1 MPILPFQKP
10 DKVHVISTSD
20 NLGQFEFRPL
30 EPGFGLTV
38 GNALRRVLLNS
49 LEGFAFTSVRI
60 QGVEHEFSTIK
71 GVVEDVTEM
80 ILNLKQVRFKRQ
92 IEGTEG
98 ETVKVVISGKDAF
111 KAGDLSAFLTN
122 FQVLNP
128 DLVICNMDSSI
139 KLELE
144 FTIEKGRGYV
154 PAEENKKVDAP
165 VGTIFMDSIYT
176 PMKNVSFDVEN
187 FRVEQKTDFEKLI
200 LNIETDGSIAPMD
213 ALTESAQILIQHFLL
228 FTDDR
233 MVAEA
238 EVAVE
243 AEAYD
248 EEVLEMR
255 KLLLR
260 PLTELELSVRALNC
274 LKAAE
279 VELVSD
285 LVSYTKQDLMKFR
298 NFGKKSLTEL
308 EELVARLGLT
318 FGMDVTKYKL
328 DKE

>member
-10 DKVHVISTSD
+10 DKAHVITTSETI
-20 NLGQFEFRPL
+20 GQFEFRPL

-60 QGVEHEFSTIK
+60 NGVEHEFSTIK

-92 IEGTEG
+92 IEGVDG
-98 ETVKVVISGKDAF
+98 ETVKMVVSGKDAF
-111 KAGDLSAFLTN
+111 KAGDLAAFLTN

-128 DLVICNMDSSI
+128 DLVICNMDPSI
-139 KLELE
+139 KLDME

-165 VGTIFMDSIYT
+165 IGTIFMDSIYT
-176 PMKNVSFDVEN
+176 PMKNVSYEVEN
-187 FRVEQKTDFEKLI
+187 FRVEQKTDYEKLV
-200 LNIETDGSIAPMD
+200 LNIESDGSIAPVD
-213 ALTESAQILIQHFLL
+213 ALTEAAHILIQHFML
-228 FTDDR
+228 FTDEK
-233 MVAEA
+233 MVAET

-243 AEAYD
+243 TEAYD

-285 LVSYTKQDLMKFR
+285 LVSYTKADLMKFR

>member
-10 DKVHVISTSD
+10 DKAHVISTSETI
-20 NLGQFEFRPL
+20 GQFEFRPL

-49 LEGFAFTSVRI
+49 LEGYAFTSVRI
-60 QGVEHEFSTIK
+60 NGVEHEFSTIK

-92 IEGTEG
+92 IDGVEG
-98 ETVKVVISGKDAF
+98 ETLKVVVSGKDAF

-128 DLVICNMDSSI
+128 ELVICNMDPSI
-139 KLELE
+139 KLEME
-144 FTIEKGRGYV
+144 FTVEKGRGYV
-154 PAEENKKVDAP
+154 PAEENKKVDAAI
-165 VGTIFMDSIYT
+165 GTIFMDSIYT
-176 PMKNVSFDVEN
+176 PMKNVSYEVEN
-187 FRVEQKTDFEKLI
+187 FRVEQKTDFEKLV
-200 LNIETDGSIAPMD
+200 LNIESDGSIAPVD
-213 ALTESAQILIQHFLL
+213 ALTEAAHILIQHFML
-228 FTDDR
+228 FTDER
-233 MVAEA
+233 MITEV

-243 AEAYD
+243 SEAYD

-255 KLLLR
+255 KLLMR

-285 LVSYTKQDLMKFR
+285 LVSYTKADLMKFR
-298 NFGKKSLTEL
+298 NFGKKSL
-308 EELVARLGLT
+308 
-318 FGMDVTKYKL
+318 KNC
-328 DKE
+328 

>member
-10 DKVHVISTSD
+10 DKVHVISTSE

-60 QGVEHEFSTIK
+60 QGVDHEFSTIK

-98 ETVKVVISGKDAF
+98 ETVKVVITGKDAF

-128 DLVICNMDSSI
+128 DLVICNMDASI

-165 VGTIFMDSIYT
+165 IGTIFMDSIYT

-187 FRVEQKTDFEKLI
+187 FRVEQKTDFEKLV

-233 MVAEA
+233 MVAET

-243 AEAYD
+243 SETYD

>member
-10 DKVHVISTSD
+10 DKAHVISTSETI
-20 NLGQFEFRPL
+20 GQFEFRPL

-49 LEGFAFTSVRI
+49 LEGYAFTSVRI
-60 QGVEHEFSTIK
+60 NGVEHEFSTIK

-92 IEGTEG
+92 IDGVEG
-98 ETVKVVISGKDAF
+98 ETLKVVVSGKDAF

-128 DLVICNMDSSI
+128 ELVICNMDPSI
-139 KLELE
+139 KLEME
-144 FTIEKGRGYV
+144 FTVEKGRGYV
-154 PAEENKKVDAP
+154 PAEENKKIDAAI
-165 VGTIFMDSIYT
+165 GTIFMDSIYT
-176 PMKNVSFDVEN
+176 PMKNVSYEVEN
-187 FRVEQKTDFEKLI
+187 FRVEQKTDFEKLV
-200 LNIETDGSIAPMD
+200 LNIESDGSIAPVD
-213 ALTESAQILIQHFLL
+213 ALTEAAHILIQHFML
-228 FTDDR
+228 FTDER
-233 MVAEA
+233 MITEV

-243 AEAYD
+243 SEAYD

-285 LVSYTKQDLMKFR
+285 LVSYTKADLMKFR

-308 EELVARLGLT
+308 EDLVVRLGLT

>member
-10 DKVHVISTSD
+10 DKAHVISTSETI
-20 NLGQFEFRPL
+20 GQFEFRPL

-49 LEGFAFTSVRI
+49 LEGYAFTSVRI
-60 QGVEHEFSTIK
+60 NGVEHEFSTIK

-92 IEGTEG
+92 IDGVEG
-98 ETVKVVISGKDAF
+98 ETLKVVVSGKDAF

-128 DLVICNMDSSI
+128 ELVICNMDPSI
-139 KLELE
+139 KLEME
-144 FTIEKGRGYV
+144 FTVEKGRGYV
-154 PAEENKKVDAP
+154 PAEENKKVDAAI
-165 VGTIFMDSIYT
+165 GTIFMDSIYT
-176 PMKNVSFDVEN
+176 PMKNVSYEVEN
-187 FRVEQKTDFEKLI
+187 FRVEQKTDFEKLV
-200 LNIETDGSIAPMD
+200 LNIESDGSIAPVD
-213 ALTESAQILIQHFLL
+213 ALTEAAHILIQHFML
-228 FTDDR
+228 FTDER
-233 MVAEA
+233 MITEV

-243 AEAYD
+243 SEAYD
-248 EEVLEMR
+248 EEVFEMR
-255 KLLLR
+255 KLLMR

-285 LVSYTKQDLMKFR
+285 LVSYTKADLMKFR

-308 EELVARLGLT
+308 EDLVVRLGLT

>member
-10 DKVHVISTSD
+10 DKAHVISTSETI
-20 NLGQFEFRPL
+20 GQFEFRPL

-49 LEGFAFTSVRI
+49 LEGYAFTSVRI
-60 QGVEHEFSTIK
+60 NGVEHEFSTIK

-92 IEGTEG
+92 IDGVEG
-98 ETVKVVISGKDAF
+98 ETLKVVVSGKDAF

-122 FQVLNP
+122 FQVLKP
-128 DLVICNMDSSI
+128 ELVICNMDPSI
-139 KLELE
+139 KLEME
-144 FTIEKGRGYV
+144 FTVEKGRGYV
-154 PAEENKKVDAP
+154 PAEENKKVDAAI
-165 VGTIFMDSIYT
+165 GTIFMDSIYT
-176 PMKNVSFDVEN
+176 PMKNVSYEVEN
-187 FRVEQKTDFEKLI
+187 FRVEQKTDFEKLV
-200 LNIETDGSIAPMD
+200 LNIESDGSIAPVD
-213 ALTESAQILIQHFLL
+213 ALTEAAHILIQHFML
-228 FTDDR
+228 FTDER
-233 MVAEA
+233 MITEV

-243 AEAYD
+243 SEAYD

-255 KLLLR
+255 KLLMR

-285 LVSYTKQDLMKFR
+285 LVSYTKADLMKFR

-308 EELVARLGLT
+308 EDLVVRLGLT

>member
-10 DKVHVISTSD
+10 DKVHVISTSE

-60 QGVEHEFSTIK
+60 QGVDHEFSTIK

-128 DLVICNMDSSI
+128 ELVICNMDSSI
-139 KLELE
+139 KLEME

-165 VGTIFMDSIYT
+165 IGTIFMDSIYT

-187 FRVEQKTDFEKLI
+187 FRVEQKTDFEKLV

-233 MVAEA
+233 MVAET
-238 EVAVE
+238 EVAVQS
-243 AEAYD
+243 EAYD

>member
-1 MPILPFQKP
+1 MPILTFQKP
-10 DKVHVISTSD
+10 DKVHVITTSE

-38 GNALRRVLLNS
+38 GNAMRRVLLNS

-92 IEGTEG
+92 IEGMEG

-122 FQVLNP
+122 FQILNP
-128 DLVICNMDSSI
+128 DLVICNMDASI
-139 KLELE
+139 KLEME

-154 PAEENKKVDAP
+154 PAEENKKLDATL
-165 VGTIFMDSIYT
+165 GTIFMDSIYT
-176 PMKNVSFDVEN
+176 PMKNVSFEVEN

-200 LNIETDGSIAPMD
+200 LNIETDGSITPVD
-213 ALTESAQILIQHFLL
+213 ALTESAHILIQHFLL
-228 FTDDR
+228 FTDER
-233 MVAEA
+233 MLAET
-238 EVAVE
+238 EVSVE
-243 AEAYD
+243 VEAYD
-248 EEVLEMR
+248 DEVLEMR

-318 FGMDVTKYKL
+318 FGMDMIKYKL

>member
-1 MPILPFQKP
+1 M
-10 DKVHVISTSD
+10 
-20 NLGQFEFRPL
+20 
-30 EPGFGLTV
+30 
-38 GNALRRVLLNS
+38 
-49 LEGFAFTSVRI
+49 
-60 QGVEHEFSTIK
+60 
-71 GVVEDVTEM
+71 
-80 ILNLKQVRFKRQ
+80 
-92 IEGTEG
+92 EG

-122 FQVLNP
+122 FQILNP
-128 DLVICNMDSSI
+128 DLVICNMDASI
-139 KLELE
+139 KLEME

-154 PAEENKKVDAP
+154 PAEENKKLEANL
-165 VGTIFMDSIYT
+165 GTIFMDSIYT
-176 PMKNVSFDVEN
+176 PMKNVSFEVEN

-200 LNIETDGSIAPMD
+200 LNIETDGSITPVD
-213 ALTESAQILIQHFLL
+213 ALTESAHILIQHFLL
-228 FTDDR
+228 FTDER
-233 MVAEA
+233 MLAET
-238 EVAVE
+238 EVSVE
-243 AEAYD
+243 VEAYD
-248 EEVLEMR
+248 DEVLEMR

-318 FGMDVTKYKL
+318 FGMDMIKYKL